1 MQALTPTTQATT
13 PALALGNQLHAAD
26 QLQVLAQLTP
36 ATLRRLERAFALLRQ
51 GAVQPACTT
60 GSYWVR
66 SQQGGDQGSPRGRA
80 DRVGCPDQ
88 YLVTVTGQA
97 TLCTCPDA
105 AAGALCKHAL
115 AVVLHRRLGGGT
127 PPPPVAARRSAP
139 AWPMR
144 CDAGGVDADAPIP
157 YRLAA

>member
-1 MQALTPTTQATT
+1 MQALTPTQATT
-13 PALALGNQLHAAD
+13 PAYVLGNQLHAAD
-26 QLQVLAQLTP
+26 QLQILAQLTP

-51 GAVQPACTT
+51 GAVQPACTR

-66 SQQGGDQGSPRGRA
+66 SQRTG
-80 DRVGCPDQ
+80 DQ

-97 TLCTCPDA
+97 LACTCPDA
-105 AAGALCKHAL
+105 AAGSLCKHAL

-127 PPPPVAARRSAP
+127 PPPPVAARRSVP

-144 CDAGGVDADAPIP
+144 CDAVGVDPDAPIP
-157 YRLAA
+157 YRLVEVAA